1 MAHKIIE
8 QRKTTQA
15 TADITAAGVRARS
28 FFGTNLGLNEKTAE
42 REVLARADKDFARS
56 DLIRDMLTAAGV
68 AIEDTPHGPRW
79 ELKP

>member
-15 TADITAAGVRARS
+15 TADVPAAGVRARS

-42 REVLARADKDFARS
+42 REVLARVDKDFAR
-56 DLIRDMLTAAGV
+56 LIGAD
-68 AIEDTPHGPRW
+68 
-79 ELKP
+79 